1 MAATDGQGARRAD
14 PRRREIVTPEGVAFP
29 VRLADRSER
38 LGAVLIDLLIIF
50 GSLILIFTVGLF
62 GMTQAAWLLPLVILA
77 SFAVRSFYFIA
88 FELRWQGRTPGKRL
102 VGLRVIDR
110 HGGPLRPDAI
120 FARNLMREIELFM
133 PATLL
138 LLGERGGVEGWFTVL
153 VLIWLAVFVLMP
165 FFNRDRMRVGDL
177 IAGTWVIVA
186 PRTQLLQDL
195 AKPRTAAQG
204 AAAAGSDRYRFTKA
218 QLDIYGIYELQVLE
232 DVLRNR
238 GSAASTT
245 LHDVCRRIQRKIGWR
260 PEVRVTEA
268 RFFLEAFYAQLRA
281 HLEAKMLMG
290 VRRESKHD
298 RGGS

>member
-1 MAATDGQGARRAD
+1 MAPTEGQGARRVD

-38 LGAVLIDLLIIF
+38 LGAALIDLLIIF
-50 GSLILIFTVGLF
+50 GSLILIFTIALF
-62 GMTQAAWLLPLVILA
+62 GMTQAAWVLPLVILA

-138 LLGERGGVEGWFTVL
+138 LLGERGGVEGWLTIL
-153 VLIWLAVFVLMP
+153 VLLWLAVFVLMP

-177 IAGTWVIVA
+177 VGGTWVIVA
-186 PRTQLLQDL
+186 PRAQLLQDL
-195 AKPRTAAQG
+195 AKPRTAAAG
-204 AAAAGSDRYRFTKA
+204 AVAAGPGGYRFTKA
-218 QLDIYGIYELQVLE
+218 QLDVYGIYELQVLE

-268 RFFLEAFYAQLRA
+268 RIFLEAFYAQLRA